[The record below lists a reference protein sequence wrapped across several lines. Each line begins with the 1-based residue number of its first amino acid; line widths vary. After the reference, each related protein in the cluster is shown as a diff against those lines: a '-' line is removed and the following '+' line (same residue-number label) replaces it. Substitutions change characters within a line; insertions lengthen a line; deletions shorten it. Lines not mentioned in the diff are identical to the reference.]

1 MGQYIKYQR
10 FVKEFTTEEQ
20 IQPFLDEL
28 IAGGWEIIS
37 YQEEKKSQTI
47 TLPTE
52 QPTMVEV
59 TTTIQIIAVTI
70 MAGRTSSVIK
80 NVL

>member
-10 FVKEFTTEEQ
+10 FVKEFENEEE

-28 IAGGWEIIS
+28 IKGGWDIIS
-37 YQEEKKSQTI
+37 YQEQKSSRQVTLPSSSTIATI
-47 TLPTE
+47 T
-52 QPTMVEV
+52 
-59 TTTIQIIAVTI
+59 TISVIDVTI
-70 MAGRTSSVIK
+70 MAGKTANQIK